1 MKINKLVRFTRLVML
16 IILVFGI
23 VNSSFAQVGLSE
35 EQKKKYEK
43 NKLSVEVTGMAMG
56 SYSAGMVSATSWR
69 KWHAYKGF
77 TPISEEEFFRKTGY
91 EEEARQAASFR
102 KKGNMLFWG
111 GLTACTLGVIL
122 ALISGEDEDGYTE
135 YPLLGYGA
143 IIGVAG
149 LVPMV
154 MSIGY
159 RTTNWAPYSSVEGIA
174 DDYNKQL
181 LVQIKK
187 EF

>member
-1 MKINKLVRFTRLVML
+1 ML
-16 IILVFGI
+16 SILMFGI
-23 VNSSFAQVGLSE
+23 VKPIFSQTGLST
-35 EQKKKYEK
+35 EQKREYEK
-43 NKLSVEVTGMAMG
+43 KKLSVEVTGMAMG
-56 SYSAGMVSATSWR
+56 SYSAGMISATSWR
-69 KWHAYKGF
+69 KWHSYEGF

-91 EEEARQAASFR
+91 EREARQAASYR

-111 GLTACTLGVIL
+111 GLTVCTLGVVL
-122 ALISGEDEDGYTE
+122 ALIPGEDEDGYTE

-143 IIGVAG
+143 LIGVAG
-149 LVPMV
+149 LVPLY

-174 DDYNKQL
+174 DDYNRGL
-181 LVQIKK
+181 LIQIRK